1 MPYLPFNPLGHL
13 FPRRID
19 PEQGEGMIYVSGMVT
34 VDADVL
40 ARFAAEGI
48 SPSVFEPFC
57 MDLLSGCALC
67 GKRPDVVI
75 TPDAVTCTGPCEY
88 PDGLT
93 TVIRLNVPSGKIIVS
108 DSLRRVYDW
117 TDADGVG
124 DYNALI
130 GQANATQVMAAK
142 GCAYGAVGNSCPGLW
157 RTGDDTYVIANLPYT
172 EDDKEVVPDGWEMA
186 AFIIT
191 DLWAYSIADFG
202 DWTSKGGK
210 LDDLGHGTVVN
221 VTPGTY
227 EFTCHT
233 SELSFDRDADLVVF
247 ADIKRISTETGD
259 KE

>member
-1 MPYLPFNPLGHL
+1 MTYLPFNPLGHL

-19 PEQGEGMIYVSGMVT
+19 PEHGEDMIYVSGNIGVE
-34 VDADVL
+34 DDVML
-40 ARFAAEGI
+40 RMIARGI
-48 SPSVFEPFC
+48 SPKVFEPFVPG
-57 MDLLSGCALC
+57 LYSGCALC

-75 TPDAVTCTGPCEY
+75 APDAVTCTEPCEY

-93 TVIRLNVPSGKIIVS
+93 TVIRLEVPSGAMLVS

-117 TDADGVG
+117 TEADGVT

-130 GQANATQVMAAK
+130 GQAQATQVMAAK

-157 RTGDDTYVIANLPYT
+157 LTGGDNYVIASLPYT
-172 EDDKEVVPDGWEMA
+172 EDDTEVVPDGWQQV

-191 DLWAYSIADFG
+191 DLWAYSIADYDDF
-202 DWTSKGGK
+202 TAKGGK
-210 LDDLGHGTVVN
+210 TEEIRGHWTIVN

-233 SELSFDRDADLVVF
+233 SERTFDRDADLVVF
-247 ADIKRISTETGD
+247 TDIKRVA
-259 KE
+259 